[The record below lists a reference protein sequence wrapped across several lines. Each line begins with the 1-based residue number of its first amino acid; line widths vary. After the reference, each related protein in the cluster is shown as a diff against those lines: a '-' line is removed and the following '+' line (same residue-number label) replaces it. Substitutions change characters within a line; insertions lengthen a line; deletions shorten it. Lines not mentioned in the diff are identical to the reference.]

1 MIPNRL
7 VAAAVAALVAAAT
20 LAPAPAMAWANHDL
34 LTREILRE
42 VKWLNQYR
50 AIKVTPYTYAEQ
62 EKGINPDFKP
72 VYIDKLVGETTNA
85 REIMIRYADEPD
97 WGLDDG
103 LPSSPLYALTGGSKG
118 YRHQSYHLANGVVKL
133 GEGPKRA
140 KAYYELARVAFRK
153 KDAYWGF
160 RFLAR
165 SVHYLEDMG
174 QPYHTK
180 PILWRQL
187 LDAKLD
193 AKRLTTLATNLH
205 YYYEAY
211 VSHHLRKQASKGQGK
226 WIGAIQDAQAAD
238 VFDAEAAA
246 VALASFSNARAPE
259 LLDALD
265 RFWPRR
271 VKSTKV
277 LQPIRVED
285 LEPAEAPPSFGT
297 IDEITTLDLHV
308 TSKMVRGLMAL
319 AKRDL
324 LVVRTEEEEDY

>member
-1 MIPNRL
+1 MIPKRP
-7 VAAAVAALVAAAT
+7 VASALAALAACA
-20 LAPAPAMAWANHDL
+20 LFPAPALAWANHDL

-50 AIKVTPYTYAEQ
+50 AIKVTPYAYAEQ
-62 EKGINPDFKP
+62 EKAINPAYKP
-72 VYIDKLVGETTNA
+72 VYVDKLLGETTNA

-103 LPSSPLYALTGGSKG
+103 LSASPLQALTGGSKG
-118 YRHQSYHLANGVVKL
+118 YRHQSYHMANGVLKV

-153 KDAYWGF
+153 KDPYWAF

-193 AKRLTTLATNLH
+193 TKRLTTLATNLH

-211 VSHHLRKQASKGQGK
+211 VSYHLRKQAAKGHGK
-226 WIGAIQDAQAAD
+226 WVGAIQDAKPAD

-246 VALASFSNARAPE
+246 VALADFSNERAPE

-271 VKSTKV
+271 VKSTKAV
-277 LQPIRVED
+277 QPIRVED
-285 LEPAEAPPSFGT
+285 LEPAEPPSSFGT

-308 TSKMVRGLMAL
+308 TSKMVRGLLAL

-324 LVVRTEEEEDY
+324 LAPSPEEDEDY

>member
-1 MIPNRL
+1 MILKRS
-7 VAAAVAALVAAAT
+7 VAFALIACAFF
-20 LAPAPAMAWANHDL
+20 PAPALAWADHDL

-50 AIKVTPYTYAEQ
+50 AVKVTPYTYAEQ
-62 EKGINPDFKP
+62 EKAINPDYKP
-72 VYIDKLVGETTNA
+72 VYLDKLVGETTNA

-103 LPSSPLYALTGGSKG
+103 IEASPLQSLTGGSKG
-118 YRHQSYHLANGVVKL
+118 YRHQSYQLANGVVKL
-133 GEGPKRA
+133 GEAPKRV
-140 KAYYELARVAFRK
+140 KAYYDLARVAFNK
-153 KDAYWGF
+153 QDYYWGF
-160 RFLAR
+160 RFLTR

-180 PILWRQL
+180 PILWRQI

-193 AKRLTTLATNLH
+193 TKRLGTLATNLH
-205 YYYEAY
+205 TYYEAY
-211 VSHHLRKQASKGQGK
+211 VSHHLRKQAAKGHGK
-226 WIGAIQDAQAAD
+226 WIGAIQDAKPAD
-238 VFDAEAAA
+238 VFDPEAAA
-246 VALASFSNARAPE
+246 VALADFANARAPE
-259 LLDALD
+259 LMDALD
-265 RFWPRR
+265 RFWPKR
-271 VKSTKV
+271 VKSSKT

-285 LEPAEAPPSFGT
+285 LEPAEPPPSFGT

-324 LVVRTEEEEDY
+324 LAPRPEAEE